1 MDPGGGREPSADPG
15 VSPVSPSEAAEE
27 QANFDMTQR
36 LPPPRHAFQAFLALS
51 LVFGCAE
58 DTPTGPEPPDI
69 TTLEFAPELGIDLA
83 QMTLTPTGLYYQDLV
98 VGEGLRVGVSEGAQF
113 SYQGW
118 LHDGTD
124 IETGVYPT
132 GPFSP
137 GAIQGADGEWYYLV
151 GSGNTLSGWDL
162 GLDGMRPGGIRKV
175 IIPPHLGFG
184 AAGSPDGRVPGN
196 AVMVYV
202 LEVLAVEP

>member
-1 MDPGGGREPSADPG
+1 
-15 VSPVSPSEAAEE
+15 
-27 QANFDMTQR
+27 MTQR
-36 LPPPRHAFQAFLALS
+36 LPRLGHACHAFLALS
-51 LVFGCAE
+51 LVFGCGD

-118 LHDGTD
+118 LHDGTE

-137 GAIQGADGEWYYLV
+137 GAIQGVDGEWYYLV

-162 GLDGMRPGGIRKV
+162 GLDGMRPGGIRKI

-184 AAGSPDGRVPGN
+184 ASGSADGRVPGN
-196 AVMVYV
+196 AVVVYV